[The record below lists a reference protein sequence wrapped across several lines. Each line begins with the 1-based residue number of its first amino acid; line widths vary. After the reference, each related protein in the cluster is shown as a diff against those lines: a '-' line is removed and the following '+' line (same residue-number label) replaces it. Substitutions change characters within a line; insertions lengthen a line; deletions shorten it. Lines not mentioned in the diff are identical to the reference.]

1 MHPQECILGSLGV
14 LGLFEHL
21 AQVTQPGWLV
31 PDLHTSSSKPLGLP
45 LRPEEALSSALIVDV
60 EVFFLARPT
69 AWWRLCKSDPN
80 PWQPTSIALHLVTH
94 PCLLHSSHGALQVS
108 ALELLPRWIHHLDQQ
123 TDSIVV
129 CSHDVVPGDPLLLCR
144 FPFLSRREDVAFL
157 RLVTLRIW
165 ARVKWPRLAPLAS
178 GHIPHQFSLSQLIT
192 AADTFGLPW
201 ISVQ

>member
-21 AQVTQPGWLV
+21 AQVTQPGWIV

-80 PWQPTSIALHLVTH
+80 PWQPTSIALHLV
-94 PCLLHSSHGALQVS
+94 V
-108 ALELLPRWIHHLDQQ
+108 
-123 TDSIVV
+123 
-129 CSHDVVPGDPLLLCR
+129 LCR
-144 FPFLSRREDVAFL
+144 FLLLSFFHVPTPL
-157 RLVTLRIW
+157 TLRIW
-165 ARVKWPRLAPLAS
+165 ARVKWPIDLRRWPLAHSPPILSVSADYGYRYLGSPLNICTVVPSFSMTPWPHTSS
-178 GHIPHQFSLSQLIT
+178 GHRILGRMQC
-192 AADTFGLPW
+192 W
-201 ISVQ
+201 